1 MPDTP
6 RARPVR
12 PIKDDPFADVPA
24 YDPDAP
30 NPAATAL
37 TIPEPDDELTVEAL
51 KDKLR
56 GYAKE
61 LLTGSP
67 ARLKQLPLEIQ
78 RVRSAMQLLTE
89 ADSGAADPDTYKE
102 LSMLNRMVAGDDSL
116 DDPSGDE
123 VAQAQAEELLLTRNI
138 NPDRARRMLRA
149 LEAMNA
155 APEDDRAGAES
166 GVAAIERGRRRSTH

>member
-1 MPDTP
+1 M
-6 RARPVR
+6 RPA
-12 PIKDDPFADVPA
+12 KDDIFADVPT
-24 YDPDAP
+24 YDPSAE

-37 TIPEPDDELTVEAL
+37 AIPEPEAELTIESL
-51 KDKLR
+51 KERLR

-61 LLTGSP
+61 LLTGTP

-78 RVRSAMQLLTE
+78 RTRSAMQLLSE
-89 ADSGAADPDTYKE
+89 AESGVADPDTYKE

-123 VAQAQAEELLLTRNI
+123 VAQAEAEELLLTRNI

-155 APEDDRAGAES
+155 APEDDRGGAES